1 MASLLAFVVMGLSGL
16 GGAAALITSLGG
28 ASGGS
33 PCPKCKKTM
42 MPDWNQCL
50 FCGANPDLELGK
62 PGMLHFVTGPLA
74 NQVAVLEKPV
84 TTIGSVPGNDIVIS
98 DPSISRKHV
107 GLRKVEGGYEV
118 ADFGS
123 TNGVFVNGER
133 MPKKK
138 LAVGDVVRVGNTEII
153 FRV

>member
-1 MASLLAFVVMGLSGL
+1 MAATLAYVLMALSGL
-16 GGAAALITSLGG
+16 GGAGTLWRSLKDTG
-28 ASGGS
+28 AG
-33 PCPKCKKTM
+33 PCPKCKRQM

-50 FCGANPDLELGK
+50 FCGANPAFERGK
-62 PGMLHFVTGPLA
+62 PAVLHFLSGPFNEQA
-74 NQVAVLEKPV
+74 VVLEKSV
-84 TTIGSVPGNDIVIS
+84 VTIGSVEGNDVVIK
-98 DPSISRKHV
+98 DPSVSRKHI
-107 GLRKVEGGYEV
+107 GIRKVEGGYEV

-138 LAVGDVVRVGNTEII
+138 LSVGDVIRVGNIEMV

>member
-1 MASLLAFVVMGLSGL
+1 MSSLLAYAVMAISGL
-16 GGAAALITSLGG
+16 GGAAALVMSMTEGG
-28 ASGGS
+28 GLT
-33 PCPKCKKTM
+33 CPKCKKTM

-50 FCGANPDLELGK
+50 FCQAIPEFELGK
-62 PGMLHFVTGPLA
+62 PAILHFVSGPLA
-74 NQVAVLEKPV
+74 NQAAVLEKSV
-84 TTIGSVPGNDIVIS
+84 TTIGSVATNDIVIN

-107 GLRKVEGGYEV
+107 GFRKVEGGYEV

-138 LAVGDVVRVGNTEII
+138 LAIGDVVRVGNTEIV

>member
-1 MASLLAFVVMGLSGL
+1 MASLLAYALMGLTGL
-16 GGAAALITSLGG
+16 GGGAALILSMADGG
-28 ASGGS
+28 AGF

-50 FCGANPDLELGK
+50 FCGCNPDLEMGK
-62 PGMLHFVTGPLA
+62 PGLLHFVTGPLA
-74 NQVAVLEKPV
+74 NQVAVLEKAV

-98 DPSISRKHV
+98 DPGVSRKHI

-138 LAVGDVVRVGNTEII
+138 LAIGDVIRVGNTEIV

>member
-1 MASLLAFVVMGLSGL
+1 
-16 GGAAALITSLGG
+16 
-28 ASGGS
+28 
-33 PCPKCKKTM
+33 
-42 MPDWNQCL
+42 
-50 FCGANPDLELGK
+50 
-62 PGMLHFVTGPLA
+62 
-74 NQVAVLEKPV
+74 VA
-84 TTIGSVPGNDIVIS
+84 TNDIVIN

-107 GLRKVEGGYEV
+107 GFRKVEGGYEV

-138 LAVGDVVRVGNTEII
+138 LAIGDVVRVGNTEIV